1 MDLDG
6 TGPPFVHATVETPLG
21 WVAVLATR
29 RGIRHITLP
38 KPTRAAALGRLEAEA
53 GVLGVED
60 KEALATI
67 LARLQ
72 AYYAGQPTTFDDI
85 PLDLEEYPA
94 FYRAVWTELRRVRRG
109 EVITY
114 GELARRVGK
123 PGAARAVGRAMAANP
138 VPPIVPCHRVIASG
152 RRLGGYGGGLD
163 MKARLLQM
171 EGVDLAPRRAAEH

>member
-6 TGPPFVHATVETPLG
+6 KQPPLVHAAVETPLG
-21 WVAVLATR
+21 WVAVLATP

-38 KPTRAAALGRLEAEA
+38 KPTRAQALARLEAEA
-53 GVLGVED
+53 GILGVKDE
-60 KEALATI
+60 EALTSI
-67 LARLQ
+67 LERLR
-72 AYYAGQPTTFDDI
+72 AYYAGHPVAFDDI

-94 FYRAVWTELRRVRRG
+94 FYRAVWERLREVKRG

-138 VPPIVPCHRVIASG
+138 VPPIVPCHRVIASNG
-152 RRLGGYGGGLD
+152 RLGGYGGGLE
-163 MKARLLQM
+163 MKARLLRM
-171 EGVDLAPRRAAEH
+171 EGTHISRR